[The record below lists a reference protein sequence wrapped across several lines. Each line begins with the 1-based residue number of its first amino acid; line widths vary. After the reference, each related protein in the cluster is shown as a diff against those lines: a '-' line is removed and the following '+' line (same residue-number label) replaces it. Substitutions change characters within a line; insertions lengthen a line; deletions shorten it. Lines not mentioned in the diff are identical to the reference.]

1 MINIK
6 VNELQQATSNDIK
19 YLVVEIG
26 NLKITDP
33 PKSGGG
39 MKIVNHETSDTTFAL
54 KPNEKHIWG
63 DITKLELTLT
73 PPQDDSIVNEYVFQ
87 FNCINP
93 VINLILPAS
102 VLFLDNY
109 RPDFQAGTTYIRSII
124 DNKLV
129 LSNFENPNY
138 L

>member
-19 YLVVEIG
+19 HLVVENG

-39 MKIVNHETSDTTFAL
+39 MKIVNHGTSDTTFAL

-63 DITKLELTLT
+63 EVANLELTLE
-73 PPQDDSIVNEYVFQ
+73 PPTDDSIVNEYVFQ
-87 FNCINP
+87 FSTGRRYTT
-93 VINLILPAS
+93 LTLPTNIKW
-102 VLFLDNY
+102 LDGY
-109 RPDFQAGTTYIRSII
+109 IPRISAGQIYIGSII
-124 DNKLV
+124 DNKIVLV
-129 LSNFENPNY
+129 NFNE
-138 L
+138 

>member
-19 YLVVEIG
+19 HLVVENG

-39 MKIVNHETSDTTFAL
+39 MKIVNHGTSDTTFAL

-63 DITKLELTLT
+63 EVANLELTLE
-73 PPQDDSIVNEYVFQ
+73 PPTDNSVVNQYVFE
-87 FNCINP
+87 FTSGNP
-93 VINLILPAS
+93 KTNLILPADLKFADGFKFPILPLQ
-102 VLFLDNY
+102 VYEGNIVNNHITIMNY
-109 RPDFQAGTTYIRSII
+109 
-124 DNKLV
+124 NL
-129 LSNFENPNY
+129 
-138 L
+138 